1 MLKSFIYEE
10 HHFVLGTLN
19 SRIEN
24 FAYGKKESRS
34 KPSKPLLQSHIT
46 GNGKLPFSGLS
57 VCVYI
62 YDAWD
67 GSYMRSVIREY

>member
-1 MLKSFIYEE
+1 MLKSFIYED

-24 FAYGKKESRS
+24 FAGKTESRS

-46 GNGKLPFSGLS
+46 GNGKLHFSGLS
-57 VCVYI
+57 VMPILEGLRGRV
-62 YDAWD
+62 
-67 GSYMRSVIREY
+67 V